1 MIGRIF
7 WSMSICLPVL
17 TGQNIFNVQKAKSLR
32 RDPEKGVFYAHFKSH
47 QHHRLD
53 ISPIK
58 RTTFS
63 NRQECAQECAHTK
76 SCFSFN
82 LASKTDSHGKLT
94 CELLPSDLYD
104 ESDKFGAHAN
114 FNHFS
119 IKVDAYFLFLFG
131 CNCFFNHIESHSCNH
146 LSDCRRPFSCYIGSK
161 TLK

>member
-1 MIGRIF
+1 MCLRLNWAAATRKTAWLHKVVIIFQWLIAHSTVKMIGLIF

-32 RDPEKGVFYAHFKSH
+32 RDTEKGVFYAHFKSH

-58 RTTFS
+58 RTAFS

-76 SCFSFN
+76 SCSSFN
-82 LASKTDSHGKLT
+82 LASKTDSHGKLI
-94 CELLPSDLYD
+94 CELLPSDFYA
-104 ESDKFGAHAN
+104 ESDKFGADAN

-119 IKVDAYFLFLFG
+119 IKVHAFFL
-131 CNCFFNHIESHSCNH
+131 
-146 LSDCRRPFSCYIGSK
+146 
-161 TLK
+161 